1 VCVESARLYHL
12 KGSDSGCVERD
23 AVQVSV
29 LNSLGASER
38 LHHPVK
44 VVGPRPSHAS
54 HTKRLRGGVRDY
66 SEKILSDVDTRDS
79 RVRGGRNCEGRAA
92 QPKRGM
98 SVTAPL

>member
-1 VCVESARLYHL
+1 VCVESVRLYHL
-12 KGSDSGCVERD
+12 KGSDSDCVERD

-54 HTKRLRGGVRDY
+54 HT
-66 SEKILSDVDTRDS
+66 
-79 RVRGGRNCEGRAA
+79 
-92 QPKRGM
+92 
-98 SVTAPL
+98 